1 MRTRN
6 RNIVPIWKDIL
17 IKGIPGNKGFVENHQ
32 GSLTLWADGK
42 IYSYRLLIG
51 EIKQGI
57 HILYD
62 HTRKGGSYHSKTTTS
77 HVNLFRETALKVVNY
92 ND

>member
-6 RNIVPIWKDIL
+6 CDIVPIWRDIL
-17 IKGIPGNKGFVENHQ
+17 IKGIPGNKGFVTNHQ

-51 EIKQGI
+51 EIKKGV
-57 HILYD
+57 HTLYD
-62 HTRKGGSYHSKTTTS
+62 HTRKGGSYYSKTTS
-77 HVNLFRETALKVVNY
+77 CHVSLFRKTALKVVNY